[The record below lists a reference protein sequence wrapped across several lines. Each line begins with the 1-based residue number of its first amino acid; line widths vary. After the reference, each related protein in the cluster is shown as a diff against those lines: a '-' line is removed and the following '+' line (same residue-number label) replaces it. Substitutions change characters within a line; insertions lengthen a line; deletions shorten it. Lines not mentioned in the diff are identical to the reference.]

1 MFNPNYI
8 KYIYNI
14 LLYSSLVFEHYINEI
29 NAKSISAITNN
40 TKTTKNY
47 LAINEPT
54 SSKPPPNIKSHVF
67 LIAV

>member
-8 KYIYNI
+8 IYII
-14 LLYSSLVFEHYINEI
+14 LLLYSSLVFEHYINEI

-47 LAINEPT
+47 FAINEPT
-54 SSKPPPNIKSHVF
+54 LSNSPPNIKSHVF
-67 LIAV
+67 LIAE